1 MDENTLLTT
10 TFEENRPRLTA
21 LASRMLSSKTEA
33 DDALQE
39 AWIRFNRADT
49 SGVDNLGAWLTTVV
63 SRVCL
68 NTLQSR
74 RTRSSDP
81 LDADLPETNPNET
94 VSDPEHEALLAD
106 SVGLALLILL
116 DSLTPT
122 ERVAFV
128 LHDMFAV
135 PFEEIAPIVGRNA
148 AATRQLA
155 SRARRRIQH
164 ANTDHGPDRL
174 RQSRL
179 VDAFLQAAR
188 RGDFAAL
195 VELLDPDVMLRSDA
209 AAVRLG
215 ATEEARGAE
224 TIASLT
230 RRARG
235 VQPALI
241 DGAPAV
247 VGLRRGRPHIA
258 LLFTFFNNKIVAI
271 EIVAEP
277 ERLATFDLVVV
288 VGAPTRGLLPTDSLL
303 AIHPMSDDLQRARTN
318 P

>member
-1 MDENTLLTT
+1 
-10 TFEENRPRLTA
+10 
-21 LASRMLSSKTEA
+21 MLGSKTEA

-39 AWIRFNRADT
+39 AWIRFSRSDT
-49 SGVDNLGAWLTTVV
+49 SGVENLGAWLTTVV

-68 NTLQSR
+68 NALQSR

-81 LDADLPETNPNET
+81 LDNELADPAPDGPG
-94 VSDPEHEALLAD
+94 SDPEHEALLAD
-106 SVGLALLILL
+106 SVGLALLIVL

-155 SRARRRIQH
+155 SRARRRVQH
-164 ANTDHGPDRL
+164 ADADRGPDRL

-195 VELLDPDVMLRSDA
+195 VELLDSDVVLRSDA
-209 AAVRLG
+209 AAVALG
-215 ATEEARGAE
+215 AAEEARGAE
-224 TIASLT
+224 TIASLA

-241 DGAPAV
+241 DGLPAV
-247 VGLRRGRPHIA
+247 VGLRRGQPHIA
-258 LLFTFFNNKIVAI
+258 LLFTFSTDRIAAI
-271 EIVAEP
+271 EVVAEP
-277 ERLATFDLVVV
+277 ERLATFDLVVL
-288 VGAPTRGLLPTDSLL
+288 GDS
-303 AIHPMSDDLQRARTN
+303 ST
-318 P
+318 